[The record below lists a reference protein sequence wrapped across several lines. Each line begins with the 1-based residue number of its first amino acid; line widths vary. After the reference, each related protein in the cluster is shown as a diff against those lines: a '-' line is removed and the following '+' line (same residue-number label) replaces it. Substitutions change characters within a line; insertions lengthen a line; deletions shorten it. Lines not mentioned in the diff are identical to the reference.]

1 MDKINR
7 RKFLKKTTSLALGAV
22 GFPYIVRSSALGKA
36 GSIAP
41 SNRIV
46 MGCIGM
52 GGQGTRGMAG
62 GMWVPEGGGFIGRDD
77 VKVVAVCDVN
87 AKRCDNA
94 REIVNKY
101 YGNKDCRAYNDFRYL
116 LARDDIDAVLIAT
129 GDRWHPFISIAAVKA
144 GKDIYCEKPSSV
156 TIAEARAMADAV
168 KRYGCVYQVGTQQR
182 SSYAFRFACELVRNG
197 YIGEVKN
204 AMIAVGRMSLHDG
217 PVLPAEPVPEYLD
230 YNMWLGPVQWMP
242 YSRNLVSAWMTY
254 RSCSGGELTNWGAH
268 HFDIAQWGLG
278 TEHTGPVEIIPPDG
292 KDYKVLTLRYASGV
306 TITRD
311 EEGFLKQFGRDNGV
325 VFTGTE
331 GQVAVWRYEV
341 HTKPKNLVRVKIKPD
356 EVHLYK
362 SDNHHNNFLRCVRT
376 RQKPICDMEVGCR
389 SITVC
394 HLGNIAYQL
403 NRPLKWNPEKEKFV
417 NDDAANRML
426 SRPYRYPWRL

>member
-1 MDKINR
+1 MNKTNR
-7 RKFLKKTTSLALGAV
+7 RKFLKKSTGLALGAV

-36 GSIAP
+36 GTVAP

-52 GGQGTRGMAG
+52 GGQGTRGMSG
-62 GMWVPEGGGFIGRDD
+62 GIWVPEGGGFIARPD

-87 AKRCDNA
+87 AKRCRKA
-94 REIVNKY
+94 AEIVNKH
-101 YGNKDCRAYNDFRYL
+101 YGNKDCRPYNDFRHL
-116 LARDDIDAVLIAT
+116 LDRDDIDAVLIAT
-129 GDRWHPFISIAAVKA
+129 GDRWHPLVSIYAAKA

-156 TIAEARAMADAV
+156 TITEARAMADAV
-168 KRYGCVYQVGTQQR
+168 KRYRCVYQVGTQQR

-204 AMIAVGRMSLHDG
+204 ASIAVGRMTLHDG
-217 PVLPAEPVPEYLD
+217 PVMPPEPVPEYLD

-242 YSRNLVSAWMTY
+242 YSSNLVHGWMSY

-292 KDYKVLTLRYASGV
+292 KDYKVLTLRFASGV

-311 EEGFLKQFGRDNGV
+311 EEGFMKQFGRDNGV

-341 HTKPKNLVRVKIKPD
+341 HTKPENLKRVKIKPD
-356 EVHLYK
+356 QINLYK
-362 SDNHHNNFLRCVRT
+362 SDNHHDNFLRCIRT
-376 RQKPICDMEVGCR
+376 RQKPICDIEIGCR
-389 SITVC
+389 SVSVC

-403 NRPLKWNPEKEKFV
+403 NRPLKWNPDKENFIY
-417 NDDAANRML
+417 DDVANRML
-426 SRPYRYPWRL
+426 SRPYRRPWRL